1 MDAET
6 VFAEIDAAL
15 GGEED
20 VSEGTGFGTNP
31 GLRTGGRIFA
41 MVVRGELVFKLPA
54 ARCAELV
61 EGGGAA
67 YLEMRGRRMREWVR
81 FAPAGD
87 AAPFVELA
95 REARRFVAGGA
106 AG

>member
-6 VFAEIDAAL
+6 IFAAIDAAL
-15 GGEED
+15 GNEED
-20 VSEGTGFGTNP
+20 VGEGTGFGTTP
-31 GLRTGGRIFA
+31 GLRTDGRIFA

-61 EGGGAA
+61 EGDAS

-81 FAPAGD
+81 FAPTGD

-95 REARRFVAGGA
+95 REARRFVSGGA